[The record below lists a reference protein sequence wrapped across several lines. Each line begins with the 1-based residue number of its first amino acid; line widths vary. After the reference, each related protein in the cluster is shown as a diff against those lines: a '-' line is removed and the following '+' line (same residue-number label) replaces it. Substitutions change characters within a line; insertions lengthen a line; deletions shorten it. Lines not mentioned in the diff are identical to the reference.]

1 MYTYTHLQASHQ
13 SSLQSAQKLPF
24 ISYFGRHFLFQSV
37 VSVAGG
43 ATRAAVIQH
52 QALDNNMA
60 DLSAKDGS
68 QVLLHNDL
76 SPFC

>member
-1 MYTYTHLQASHQ
+1 M
-13 SSLQSAQKLPF
+13 
-24 ISYFGRHFLFQSV
+24 
-37 VSVAGG
+37 
-43 ATRAAVIQH
+43 IQH